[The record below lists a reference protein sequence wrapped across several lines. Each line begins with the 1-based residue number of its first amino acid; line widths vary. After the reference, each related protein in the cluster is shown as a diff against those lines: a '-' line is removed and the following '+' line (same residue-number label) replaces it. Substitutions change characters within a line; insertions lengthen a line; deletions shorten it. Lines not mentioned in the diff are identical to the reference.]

1 MLSVTEIAGG
11 HLVLPRTSP
20 WGNFIICSFVFSLP
34 IVALFETFYWP
45 LF

>member
-11 HLVLPRTSP
+11 HLVFPRTSTRA
-20 WGNFIICSFVFSLP
+20 NFIICSFVFSLP
-34 IVALFETFYWP
+34 IVAPFETFYWP